1 MHERKAIKSGIWF
14 TASNFLIKGIG
25 FITTPIFTRLLTK
38 AEFGEFNNFT
48 TWVNILLILTSLN
61 LESSLIRARFDF
73 EDDLDEYIF
82 SMQVLSLLSTGIWF
96 LFSVIFRGAFC
107 SLFSV
112 DDKYVNA
119 MFLYLFFFPL
129 INLFQNME
137 RFKYQ
142 YKYTVASSLI
152 VSVGSSLL
160 SVLLVMVMNDKL
172 AGRII
177 GYVFPVIVLGLI
189 IFIYYPKFTTV

>member
-96 LFSVIFRGAFC
+96 LFSVIFRGALRVQPAKLKIVRVNSGVVLRAYFAKWGKVRVIIRMLYAQILC
-107 SLFSV
+107 SSI
-112 DDKYVNA
+112 YA
-119 MFLYLFFFPL
+119 
-129 INLFQNME
+129 
-137 RFKYQ
+137 R
-142 YKYTVASSLI
+142 
-152 VSVGSSLL
+152 
-160 SVLLVMVMNDKL
+160 KL
-172 AGRII
+172 AWS
-177 GYVFPVIVLGLI
+177 
-189 IFIYYPKFTTV
+189 FTCIS